1 MVPQSNPEPSP
12 PPRLPSQYK
21 PPRGGIFT
29 ILPTSWV
36 PYAEL
41 MRLDRPAG
49 YYAFYWHYIIGLS
62 FAACIAVPPPT
73 LTNLAILAAYL
84 GFWVLILRGA
94 VCTWN
99 DNLDQSFDR
108 KVARTR
114 FRPIARGAVSTVQAN
129 LFTLLQLI
137 VGAIILIP
145 LPAECSI
152 YAGIIT
158 IILVI
163 YPLGK
168 RFTDFPQAILGLGF
182 ALPIFLCCA
191 IFEID
196 PLLQNNAGSDAETRS
211 AHLTAAVFLYF
222 AGALWTMIFDTIYAH
237 QDINDD
243 KKVGIRSLS
252 VFLGGRTKPVLS
264 VLAAIQVALLVAMG
278 VKCQFSTIYFMGS
291 CTGAAVAL
299 FAMLRFVDLRNPT
312 SCAWWFGSSR
322 LVGGSI
328 AAGLLFEYMLRL
340 WLVEGGIRQQ
350 KIGFS

>member
-1 MVPQSNPEPSP
+1 MAPQSNPGPSP
-12 PPRLPSQYK
+12 QPGLPSQYK
-21 PPRGGIFT
+21 PPKGGIFT

-73 LTNLAILAAYL
+73 LSTLAIVATYLA
-84 GFWVLILRGA
+84 FWVLILRGA

-108 KVARTR
+108 KVTRTR
-114 FRPIARGAVSTVQAN
+114 FRPIARGAVSTVQAHV
-129 LFTLLQLI
+129 FTLFQLI
-137 VGAIILIP
+137 VGTIMLIP
-145 LPAECSI
+145 LPAECSV
-152 YAGIIT
+152 YAGIMT

-182 ALPIFLCCA
+182 ALPIFMCCA
-191 IFEID
+191 IFDSD
-196 PLLQNNAGSDAETRS
+196 PLLQSNAGSDPEMKS
-211 AHLTAAVFLYF
+211 AHLTAALFLYF

-252 VFLGGRTKPVLS
+252 VLLGGRTKPVLS
-264 VLAAIQVALLVAMG
+264 ILAAIQVALLVAVG
-278 VKCQFSTIYFMGS
+278 FKCQFSMVYFMGG
-291 CTGAAVAL
+291 CTGAAAAL
-299 FAMLRFVDLRNPT
+299 FTMLRFVNLQNPT
-312 SCAWWFGSSR
+312 SCAWWFGSCSR

-328 AAGLLFEYMLRL
+328 AVGLLLEYTLRL
-340 WLVEGGIRQQ
+340 
-350 KIGFS
+350 